1 MMALPNF
8 DELQRLK
15 LEQTQKALA
24 GSLFSSSMMG
34 MGQRSPLEHV
44 IEQVAAAN
52 KENDALRKDVQSL
65 RADLQQM
72 LEADAARHQADRDLA
87 SQRVGIANLTL
98 NMFEAFE
105 VAMRDLIASING
117 LPRTDAQATYHP
129 ALNSLYNN
137 LYVIHTSL
145 IELRRTVQQ
154 DL

>member
-1 MMALPNF
+1 MALPNF

-15 LEQTQKALA
+15 FEQAQRAMALYPA
-24 GSLFSSSMMG
+24 GLNTT

-44 IEQVAAAN
+44 IEQVTAAE
-52 KENDALRKDVQSL
+52 KENAALRRDVQSL

-72 LEADAARHQADRDLA
+72 LEADARRHEADRDRA
-87 SQRVGIANLTL
+87 NQRVGIANLTL

-105 VAMRDLIASING
+105 VAMRDLITSING

-137 LYVIHTSL
+137 LHVIHTSL

>member
-1 MMALPNF
+1 MALPNF

-15 LEQTQKALA
+15 LEQAQKAIA
-24 GSLFSSSMMG
+24 GSLFSPSMMA

-44 IEQVAAAN
+44 IEQVAAA
-52 KENDALRKDVQSL
+52 KENDALRRDVQSL

-72 LEADAARHQADRDLA
+72 LEADARRHEADRDRA
-87 SQRVGIANLTL
+87 NQRVGIANLTL

-105 VAMRDLIASING
+105 VAMRDLITSING

-137 LYVIHTSL
+137 LQVIHTSL
-145 IELRRTVQQ
+145 IELRRTIHQ

>member
-1 MMALPNF
+1 MALPNF

-15 LEQTQKALA
+15 LEQTQRAM
-24 GSLFSSSMMG
+24 SLYPTGLNTIMN
-34 MGQRSPLEHV
+34 QRSPLEYAL
-44 IEQVAAAN
+44 EQVAATA
-52 KENDALRKDVQSL
+52 KENDALRRDVQSL

-72 LEADAARHQADRDLA
+72 LEADARRHEADRDRA
-87 SQRVGIANLTL
+87 NQRVGIANLTI

-105 VAMRDLIASING
+105 IAMRDLVTSING

-137 LYVIHTSL
+137 LQVIHTSL

>member
-1 MMALPNF
+1 MALPNF

-15 LEQTQKALA
+15 LEQMQR
-24 GSLFSSSMMG
+24 SMI
-34 MGQRSPLEHV
+34 GQRAPLEHAL
-44 IEQVAAAN
+44 EQVATTA
-52 KENDALRKDVQSL
+52 KENDALRRDVQSL

-72 LEADAARHQADRDLA
+72 LEADARRHEADRDRA
-87 SQRVGIANLTL
+87 NQRVGIANLTI

-105 VAMRDLIASING
+105 VAMRDLITSING
-117 LPRTDAQATYHP
+117 LPKTEAQAAYHP

-137 LYVIHTSL
+137 LHIIHTSL

>member
-1 MMALPNF
+1 MVGAMYPSSFAN
-8 DELQRLK
+8 QR
-15 LEQTQKALA
+15 A
-24 GSLFSSSMMG
+24 
-34 MGQRSPLEHV
+34 PLEHI

-52 KENDALRKDVQSL
+52 KENAALRKDVQSL

-72 LEADAARHQADRDLA
+72 LEADARRHEADRDRA
-87 SQRVGIANLTL
+87 NQRVGIANLTI

-105 VAMRDLIASING
+105 VAMRDLITSING
-117 LPRTDAQATYHP
+117 LPNTYAQATYHP

-137 LYVIHTSL
+137 LQVIHTSL

>member
-1 MMALPNF
+1 MALPNF

-15 LEQTQKALA
+15 FEQMQRSMALYPVD
-24 GSLFSSSMMG
+24 LNTM

-72 LEADAARHQADRDLA
+72 LEADARRHQADRDLA

-105 VAMRDLIASING
+105 VAMRDLITSING
-117 LPRTDAQATYHP
+117 LPKTEAQATYHP
-129 ALNSLYNN
+129 ALHSMYNN

-145 IELRRTVQQ
+145 IELRRTIQH

>member
-15 LEQTQKALA
+15 LEQAQKAMA

-34 MGQRSPLEHV
+34 VGQRSPLEHI

-52 KENDALRKDVQSL
+52 KENVALRRDVQSL
-65 RADLQQM
+65 RADMQQM
-72 LEADAARHQADRDLA
+72 LEADARRHEADRGRA
-87 SQRVGIANLTL
+87 NQRVGIANLTI

-105 VAMRDLIASING
+105 VAMRDLITSING
-117 LPRTDAQATYHP
+117 LPRTDAQATCHP

-137 LYVIHTSL
+137 LHVIHTSL

>member
-1 MMALPNF
+1 MALPNF

-15 LEQTQKALA
+15 FEQMQK
-24 GSLFSSSMMG
+24 SMLGTMYPSG
-34 MGQRSPLEHV
+34 FMGQRSPLEHV
-44 IEQVAAAN
+44 IEQVSTVE

-72 LEADAARHQADRDLA
+72 LEADARRHEADRDRA
-87 SQRVGIANLTL
+87 NQRVGIANLTI

-105 VAMRDLIASING
+105 VAMRDLITSING

-137 LYVIHTSL
+137 LQVIHTSL
-145 IELRRTVQQ
+145 IELRRTIHQ

>member
-15 LEQTQKALA
+15 LEQAQKAMA

-34 MGQRSPLEHV
+34 VDQRSPLEHI

-52 KENDALRKDVQSL
+52 KENAALRKDVQSL
-65 RADLQQM
+65 RADMQQM
-72 LEADAARHQADRDLA
+72 LEADARRHEADRGRA
-87 SQRVGIANLTL
+87 NQRVGIANLTI

-105 VAMRDLIASING
+105 VAMRDLITSING

-137 LYVIHTSL
+137 LQVIHTSL

>member
-15 LEQTQKALA
+15 LEQAQRAMA

-72 LEADAARHQADRDLA
+72 LEADARRHEADREHDR
-87 SQRVGIANLTL
+87 QRHELVVHMMR
-98 NMFEAFE
+98 MFEAFE
-105 VAMRDLIASING
+105 TAVRDLATVMNG
-117 LPRTDAQATYHP
+117 IPTANSAYMHP
-129 ALNSLYNN
+129 AAASMYNN
-137 LYVIHTSL
+137 LSTINQSIHA
-145 IELRRTVQQ
+145 LRTIFFTAR
-154 DL
+154 

>member
-1 MMALPNF
+1 MALPNF
-8 DELQRLK
+8 DKLQRLHFEK
-15 LEQTQKALA
+15 TQRAMALYPPGLNA
-24 GSLFSSSMMG
+24 MQN
-34 MGQRSPLEHV
+34 QRSPLEYAL
-44 IEQVAAAN
+44 EQVTAAN
-52 KENDALRKDVQSL
+52 KENDALRRDIQSL

-72 LEADAARHQADRDLA
+72 LEADARRHEADRDRA
-87 SQRVGIANLTL
+87 NQRVGIANLTI

-105 VAMRDLIASING
+105 AAMRDLITSING

-137 LYVIHTSL
+137 LHVIHTSL

>member
-1 MMALPNF
+1 MALPNF

-15 LEQTQKALA
+15 LEQAQKAMA
-24 GSLFSSSMMG
+24 GSLFSPSMMA
-34 MGQRSPLEHV
+34 MGQRSPLEHI
-44 IEQVAAAN
+44 IEQVAAAE
-52 KENDALRKDVQSL
+52 KENAALRRDVQSL

-72 LEADAARHQADRDLA
+72 LEADARRHEADRGRA
-87 SQRVGIANLTL
+87 NQRVGIANLTI

-105 VAMRDLIASING
+105 VAMRDLITSING
-117 LPRTDAQATYHP
+117 LPKTEAQAAYHP

-137 LYVIHTSL
+137 LHVIHTSL

>member
-1 MMALPNF
+1 MALPSF

-15 LEQTQKALA
+15 LEQAQKAMA
-24 GSLFSSSMMG
+24 GSLFSPSMMA
-34 MGQRSPLEHV
+34 MGQRSPLEHI
-44 IEQVAAAN
+44 IEQVAAAE
-52 KENDALRKDVQSL
+52 KENAALRRDVQSL

-72 LEADAARHQADRDLA
+72 LEADARRHEADRGRA
-87 SQRVGIANLTL
+87 NQRVGIANLTI

-105 VAMRDLIASING
+105 VAMRDLITSING

-137 LYVIHTSL
+137 LHVIHTSL

>member
-1 MMALPNF
+1 MATLPNF
-8 DELQRLK
+8 DELQRAK
-15 LEQTQKALA
+15 LEQMQKSLA
-24 GSLFSSSMMG
+24 EAMYPSGF
-34 MGQRSPLEHV
+34 MGQRSSLEHV

-52 KENDALRKDVQSL
+52 KENDALRCDVQSL

-72 LEADAARHQADRDLA
+72 LEADARRHEADRDRA
-87 SQRVGIANLTL
+87 NQRVGIANLTI

-105 VAMRDLIASING
+105 VAMRDLITSING
-117 LPRTDAQATYHP
+117 LPKTEAQAAYHP

-137 LYVIHTSL
+137 LHVIHTSL